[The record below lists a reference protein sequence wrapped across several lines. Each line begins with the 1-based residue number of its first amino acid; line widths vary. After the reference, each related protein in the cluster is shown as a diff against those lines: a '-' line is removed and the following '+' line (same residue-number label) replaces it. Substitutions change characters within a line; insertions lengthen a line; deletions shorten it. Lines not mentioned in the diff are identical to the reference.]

1 MGSILLLLLFRRK
14 KKMRQKYLKNE
25 TPNSDKKKHIDTSK
39 FHILEA
45 IIIYRE
51 IKSII
56 LQSTIMHIR
65 SNPEF
70 TVLQKH

>member
-1 MGSILLLLLFRRK
+1 MGLILLLLPSEGKRK
-14 KKMRQKYLKNE
+14 RDTKYLKNE